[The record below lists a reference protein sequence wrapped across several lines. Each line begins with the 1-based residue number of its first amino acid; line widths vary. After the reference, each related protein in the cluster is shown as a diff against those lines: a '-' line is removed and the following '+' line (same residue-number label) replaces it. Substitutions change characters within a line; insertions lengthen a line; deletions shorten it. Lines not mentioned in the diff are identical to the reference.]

1 MLGVAWLAFLYRLSH
16 LTVLMSDWC
25 VHVQNGWN
33 VTSLT
38 GIWHTLVNLVNI
50 ADLSL
55 HCWYIGILWQSIAK
69 SANGL
74 SVEFAFLPTA
84 IVIAGLVASYTAAA
98 VLPGVLYPKESQ
110 L

>member
-1 MLGVAWLAFLYRLSH
+1 MLGLASLAFLYQLSH
-16 LTVLMSDWC
+16 LTVLVSDWC

-33 VTSLT
+33 VTRLT
-38 GIWHTLVNLVNI
+38 GIWHTLVNLVNF

-55 HCWYIGILWQSIAK
+55 HCWYIAVLWQSIAK
-69 SANGL
+69 SAYGL
-74 SVEFAFLPTA
+74 SVEFAFLPG